1 MLLAG
6 ITILG
11 ISGKRRK
18 KGKKEKRGK
27 KREGKGEERKA
38 LMTFARVCQSRIAY
52 LLCKIKH
59 MAAKLPPKY
68 ISFLS
73 SVSHSY
79 WNCQVLNSDLGA

>member
-27 KREGKGEERKA
+27 KREEEEEKEWSGGE
-38 LMTFARVCQSRIAY
+38 VYIYNY
-52 LLCKIKH
+52 LQMLIFT
-59 MAAKLPPKY
+59 M
-68 ISFLS
+68 
-73 SVSHSY
+73 
-79 WNCQVLNSDLGA
+79 